1 MKMIVE
7 AYEKGLLYRDGR
19 FVRVLEPGRYKLAR
33 WFRKDRI
40 DKVDLRVQTIVVQG
54 QETMTADKV
63 AVRAAVLA
71 KARIADPVAAVLK
84 VANWQSQLYG
94 DVQIALREAVAAR
107 TLDDLIAERIVLGDK
122 VLGALRLDA
131 QAYGVEVQDVA
142 VRDLVLPGD
151 LKAQYVRVLEARKKS
166 EAAQIERREEV
177 AATRSLANTAEM
189 LARNPTLFKL
199 KVLESLEKIA
209 QAGAKVV
216 LPADFLS
223 ETKKEA

>member
-7 AYEKGLLYRDGR
+7 AYEKGLLFRDGR
-19 FVRVLEPGRYKLAR
+19 FVRVLEPGRYRLAR

-40 DKVDLRVQTIVVQG
+40 DKVDLRVQSVVVQG

-71 KARIADPVAAVLK
+71 KARIADPEAALLK
-84 VANWQSQLYG
+84 VANWLTLLYG
-94 DVQIALREAVAAR
+94 DIQIALREAVAAR
-107 TLDDLIAERIVLGDK
+107 TLDDLIADRIVLGEK

-131 QAYGVEVQDVA
+131 KAYGVEVQDVA

-177 AATRSLANTAEM
+177 AATRSLANTAEL

-223 ETKKEA
+223 EKQKEA

>member
-1 MKMIVE
+1 MKVIVE
-7 AYEKGLLYRDGR
+7 AYEKGLQFRNGR
-19 FVRVLEPGRYKLAR
+19 FVRVLGPGRYAVAR
-33 WFRKDRI
+33 WLAKERI
-40 DKVDLRVQTIVVQG
+40 EKVDLRVQTIVVQG

-63 AVRAAVLA
+63 AVRATVIA
-71 KARIADPVAAVLK
+71 KARVADPEAALLK
-84 VANWQSQLYG
+84 VANWAAQLYG

-122 VLGALRLDA
+122 VLGSLRLDA
-131 QAYGVEVQDVA
+131 AAYGVEVQDVA

-151 LKAQYVRVLEARKKS
+151 LKAQYVRVLEARKTS

-177 AATRSLANTAEM
+177 AATRSLANTAEL

-209 QAGAKVV
+209 RAGAKVV
-216 LPADFLS
+216 LPADFLT
-223 ETKKEA
+223 EKQKEA